1 MSAVRCPVDGKLGYV
16 TEDDARR
23 ALRKAQGAARRLRKG
38 RVRQIA
44 RQERRYYYHDECGR
58 WHLTSAKAIRNV

>member
-44 RQERRYYYHDECGR
+44 RQERRYYYHDEC
-58 WHLTSAKAIRNV
+58 